1 METLKELL
9 ESDDLINRTAL
20 ARKMWPNVSAPNV
33 KMSMKLTGQH
43 VGNGAQRFT
52 EDDEDK
58 ATKALKEHVR
68 IVSSYINRKQKSKP

>member
-52 EDDEDK
+52 EADTAK
-58 ATKALKEHVR
+58 AKEVLGALGERLVR
-68 IVSSYINRKQKSKP
+68 WSKHK